1 MKLVARDLKDTVKFC
16 LLYVCSYLLP
26 EHRWPGLC
34 RLLARIELKLNAAR
48 TTDHCQVYAEA
59 LADGRD
65 TPAIRRIELRK
76 ACERYRDQMDF
87 AACYRF
93 YGWQPKLHLQGANYL
108 DQALA
113 AGRGVILWESNFIH
127 SSLITKMALAEHGYQ
142 VYHLSHPWHGPSGTD
157 FGRRVINPLAR
168 RIEDRYLA
176 ERIMLNQ
183 QASHQQYLQLMA
195 RLRENRIVS
204 IRAVP
209 RAKQMAVIPF
219 LNGSIRLPKGPIM
232 LSELSGAPLLL
243 VVTIPAVDGSFETRI
258 VAPEQAG
265 VPDQQGGDLDVME
278 RVAALMEAE
287 VRAYPHLW
295 RDWSSF
301 ASAP

>member
-26 EHRWPGLC
+26 ERRWPGLC

-48 TTDHCQVYAEA
+48 TAAHGRVYAEA
-59 LADGRD
+59 LADGED
-65 TPAIRRIELRK
+65 TPAIRQIELRK
-76 ACERYRDQMDF
+76 ASERYRDQMDF

-93 YGWQPKLHLQGANYL
+93 YGWAPKLHLQGAHYL
-108 DQALA
+108 DQALG

-127 SSLITKMALAEHGYQ
+127 SSLITKMALADHGYQ
-142 VYHLSHPWHGPSGTD
+142 VHHLSHPWHGPSGTE

-176 ERIMLNQ
+176 ERIMLDQ
-183 QASHQQYLQLMA
+183 PASHQQYLQLMA

-209 RAKQMAVIPF
+209 RAKQMFSLPF
-219 LNGSIRLPKGPIM
+219 LNGTLKLPKGPVM

-243 VVTIPAVDGSFETRI
+243 VVTVPSTDGGFETRI
-258 VAPEQAG
+258 AAPESSG
-265 VPDQQGGDLDVME
+265 VRDQQGRDVAVIE
-278 RVAALMEAE
+278 RMAALLEAN
-287 VRAYPHLW
+287 VRANPHLW
-295 RDWSSF
+295 RDWASF
-301 ASAP
+301 AS